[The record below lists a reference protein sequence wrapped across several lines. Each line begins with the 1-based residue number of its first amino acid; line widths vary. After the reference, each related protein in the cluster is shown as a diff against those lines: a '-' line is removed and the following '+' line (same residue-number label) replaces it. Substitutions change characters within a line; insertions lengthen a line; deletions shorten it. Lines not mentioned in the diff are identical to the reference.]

1 MTQTQSLHLP
11 VLPADPNPP
20 PRRLA
25 VASAGGDVLNAD
37 LYADLQARGVR
48 WSARLD
54 AGVGRVGGA
63 GPSDHKALQIGG
75 QTLMV
80 PVFTRGA
87 ASSPY
92 AVEPITTRD
101 AAQDEALLTRNGSPI
116 SVVRFPRV
124 PKFYGL
130 STAAGVPYF
139 KIATLHSDR
148 VLATTVLQN
157 CVRFAKRETSCQF
170 CAIGQSLSGHRTI
183 PRKTPEQLAEVAEAA
198 VRLDGVEHM
207 VLTTGTPPTPD
218 RGADILERSARAI
231 RARVDLPLQAQC
243 EPPED
248 FAWFERLKLGGV
260 DSLGMHLE
268 AVTEPLRRRIMP
280 GKAEVSVARYYAAF
294 EAAVAVF
301 GRGQVTTYILAGLGD
316 SADAIVLAA
325 RELGRLGVYSFVV
338 PFVPIS
344 GTPLADHPP
353 PDAAFMHDVLDR
365 VAREL
370 DQAGLF
376 SQDIHAG
383 CGRCGACSTL
393 RSRERTSVSGGAGA

>member
-1 MTQTQSLHLP
+1 MNQNLHLP
-11 VLPADPNPP
+11 VLPANANTPHAASSTSQPLNP
-20 PRRLA
+20 A
-25 VASAGGDVLNAD
+25 
-37 LYADLQARGVR
+37 LYSELQARGVR
-48 WSARLD
+48 WSAELDPGVSRL
-54 AGVGRVGGA
+54 GGA
-63 GPSDHKALQIGG
+63 GPSDHRAIQIAG

-92 AVEPITTRD
+92 RVEPLASRD
-101 AAQDEALLTRNGSPI
+101 LSAGDALLTRDGLPI
-116 SVVRFPRV
+116 SVVRFPPV
-124 PKFYGL
+124 PKFYAL

-139 KIATLHSDR
+139 KIATLHGDN

-170 CAIGQSLSGHRTI
+170 CAIGRSLSAQRTI
-183 PRKTPEQLAEVAEAA
+183 PRKSPADLAEVAEAA

-218 RGADILERSARAI
+218 RGARILEESARAI

-243 EPPED
+243 EPPDD
-248 FAWFERLKLGGV
+248 FGWFERLKAAGT

-268 AVTEPLRRRIMP
+268 AVTESVRRRIMP
-280 GKAEVSVARYYAAF
+280 GKAQVSMERYYAAF
-294 EAAVAVF
+294 EAAVTVF
-301 GRGQVTTYILAGLGD
+301 GRGQVTTYVLAGLGD
-316 SADAIVLAA
+316 TADAIVLAT
-325 RELGRLGVYSFVV
+325 RELARLGVYSFVV

-344 GTPLADHPP
+344 GTPLANHPP
-353 PDAAFMHDVLDR
+353 SDPAFMHDLLDR

-370 DQAGLF
+370 ALAGL
-376 SQDIHAG
+376 SSEEIRAG

-393 RSRERTSVSGGAGA
+393 KSREPTGARGALARA

>member
-1 MTQTQSLHLP
+1 MSQSLRLP
-11 VLPADPNPP
+11 LLVSPALSDARDPELHSELQVL
-20 PRRLA
+20 
-25 VASAGGDVLNAD
+25 
-37 LYADLQARGVR
+37 GVR
-48 WSARLD
+48 WPGELEL
-54 AGVGRVGGA
+54 GVSRVGGA
-63 GPSDHKALQIGG
+63 GPSDHKAVQIGG

-80 PVFTRGA
+80 PVFTRSA
-87 ASSPY
+87 ANSPY
-92 AVEPITTRD
+92 SFEPLGARANGLEDAV
-101 AAQDEALLTRNGSPI
+101 LTRAGVAI
-116 SVVRFPRV
+116 AYVRFPAV
-124 PKFYGL
+124 PNFYGL
-130 STAAGVPYF
+130 KTAAGVPYF

-170 CAIGQSLSGHRTI
+170 CAIGQSLSRHRTI
-183 PRKTPEQLAEVAEAA
+183 PRKTPADLAEVAEAA
-198 VRLDGVEHM
+198 VRLDAVEHM

-218 RGADILERSARAI
+218 RGAQILEESARGI
-231 RARVDLPLQAQC
+231 RQRVQLPLQAQC

-248 FAWFERLKLGGV
+248 FAWFDRLKAAGV

-268 AVTEPLRRRIMP
+268 AVSEPVRRRIMP

-294 EAAVAVF
+294 EAAVRIF

-316 SADAIVLAA
+316 SADAIVLAT
-325 RELGRLGVYSFVV
+325 RELARLGVYSFVV

-353 PDAAFMHDVLDR
+353 PGAAFMNDLLDR

-370 DQAGLF
+370 AVAGLE

-393 RSRERTSVSGGAGA
+393 KSREALAHVERAADA

>member
-1 MTQTQSLHLP
+1 MSQRLHLP
-11 VLPADPNPP
+11 LLPVSSRLSDARDPA
-20 PRRLA
+20 LH
-25 VASAGGDVLNAD
+25 SE
-37 LYADLQARGVR
+37 LQARGVR
-48 WSARLD
+48 WSRELEL
-54 AGVGRVGGA
+54 GVSRVGGA
-63 GPSDHKALQIGG
+63 GPSDHKAIQIGG

-87 ASSPY
+87 ANSPY
-92 AVEPITTRD
+92 SIELLGARANVPGD
-101 AAQDEALLTRNGSPI
+101 ALLMRDGVAIAHVS
-116 SVVRFPRV
+116 FPAV

-130 STAAGVPYF
+130 KTAAGIPYF

-183 PRKTPEQLAEVAEAA
+183 PRKTPADLAEVAEAA

-218 RGADILERSARAI
+218 RGAQLLEASARAI
-231 RARVDLPLQAQC
+231 RERVRLPLQAQC

-248 FAWFERLKLGGV
+248 FAWFDRLKAAGV

-268 AVTEPLRRRIMP
+268 AVTESVRHRIMP
-280 GKAEVSVARYYAAF
+280 GKAEVSVARYYRAF
-294 EAAVAVF
+294 EAAVTVF

-316 SADAIVLAA
+316 SADAIVLAT
-325 RELGRLGVYSFVV
+325 RELAELGVYSFVV

-353 PDAAFMHDVLDR
+353 PDTAFMHDLLDR

-370 DQAGLF
+370 DRAGLR
-376 SQDIHAG
+376 SQDIRAG

-393 RSRERTSVSGGAGA
+393 KSREALVHAERHVERAADA

>member
-1 MTQTQSLHLP
+1 MSQRLHLP
-11 VLPADPNPP
+11 LLPVSSEFSDGRDPE
-20 PRRLA
+20 LH
-25 VASAGGDVLNAD
+25 SE
-37 LYADLQARGVR
+37 LQALGVR
-48 WSARLD
+48 WSGELEL
-54 AGVGRVGGA
+54 GVSRVGGA
-63 GPSDHKALQIGG
+63 GPSDHKAIQIGG
-75 QTLMV
+75 QTLML
-80 PVFTRGA
+80 PVFTRSA
-87 ASSPY
+87 ANSPY
-92 AVEPITTRD
+92 SIEPLGTRAELPGD
-101 AAQDEALLTRNGSPI
+101 ALLMRAGVAIAS
-116 SVVRFPRV
+116 VRFPAV

-130 STAAGVPYF
+130 KTAAGVPYF

-183 PRKTPEQLAEVAEAA
+183 PRKSPADLAEVAEAA
-198 VRLDGVEHM
+198 VRLDAVEHM

-218 RGADILERSARAI
+218 RGAQILEESARAI
-231 RARVDLPLQAQC
+231 RQRVQLPLQAQC
-243 EPPED
+243 EPPDD
-248 FAWFERLKLGGV
+248 FAWFDRLKAAGV

-268 AVTEPLRRRIMP
+268 AVSEPVRRRIMP

-294 EAAVAVF
+294 EAAVRVF

-316 SADAIVLAA
+316 SADAIVLAT
-325 RELGRLGVYSFVV
+325 RELARLGVYSFVV
-338 PFVPIS
+338 PFVPIA

-353 PDAAFMHDVLDR
+353 PDAAFMNDLLDR

-370 DQAGLF
+370 SVAELW

-393 RSRERTSVSGGAGA
+393 KSREALARAKRTASA

>member
-1 MTQTQSLHLP
+1 MSQSLHLP
-11 VLPADPNPP
+11 LLSANVNQA
-20 PRRLA
+20 PRGSLTN
-25 VASAGGDVLNAD
+25 VGAGGEALSPA
-37 LYADLQARGVR
+37 LYGELQARGVR
-48 WSARLD
+48 WSAELD
-54 AGVGRVGGA
+54 PGVGRIGGA
-63 GPSDHKALQIGG
+63 GPSDHKAIQIGE

-80 PVFTRGA
+80 PVYTRHA

-92 AVEPITTRD
+92 AVEPSRTVERAD
-101 AAQDEALLTRNGSPI
+101 SEALLTRNGTPI
-116 SVVRFPRV
+116 STVRFPRV
-124 PKFYGL
+124 PKFYAL

-183 PRKTPEQLAEVAEAA
+183 PRKTPADLAEVAEAA

-218 RGADILERSARAI
+218 RGARILEESARAI

-248 FAWFERLKLGGV
+248 FSWFESLKSAGV

-268 AVTEPLRRRIMP
+268 AVTESVRQRIMP
-280 GKAEVSVARYYAAF
+280 GKAEVSLERYYAAF

-301 GRGQVTTYILAGLGD
+301 GRGQVTTYVLAGLGD

-325 RELGRLGVYSFVV
+325 RDLARLGVYSFVV

-344 GTPLADHPP
+344 GTPLADHPAP
-353 PDAAFMHDVLDR
+353 EAAFMHDVLDR

-370 DQAGLF
+370 SLAGLF
-376 SQDIHAG
+376 SQDIRAG

-393 RSRERTSVSGGAGA
+393 RSRELASTNGGSARA